1 MRRPDDPGVGAAG
14 AAANYEYDVSPSRD
28 VGGQEPRARQDQ
40 ERLDPER
47 AGPEVATQPLTK
59 QSPTIVQFFVKI
71 QKTLSQN
78 RFISPIYKQLAC
90 CN

>member
-1 MRRPDDPGVGAAG
+1 MRVDMRRPDDPGVGAAG

-47 AGPEVATQPLTK
+47 AGPEAATQPLTK
-59 QSPTIVQFFVKI
+59 QSPTKS
-71 QKTLSQN
+71 KDKSQN
-78 RFISPIYKQLAC
+78 RFTK
-90 CN
+90 ND